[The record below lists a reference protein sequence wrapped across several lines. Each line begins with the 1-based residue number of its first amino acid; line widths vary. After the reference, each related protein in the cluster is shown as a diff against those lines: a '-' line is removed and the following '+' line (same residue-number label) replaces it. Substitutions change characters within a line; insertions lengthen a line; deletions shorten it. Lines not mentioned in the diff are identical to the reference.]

1 MSIATMK
8 QCGIS
13 QSTLCVPCCLVMSF
27 LLYSSQ
33 KCYANKKLLEDQH
46 QKSTTDGLECESTQ
60 DTVDCETTTGAPLC
74 VADGCVT
81 GTTISEPSTPPA
93 VTHSPSQV
101 SPPPSITTEP
111 PETIAPATAAI
122 AQVPNDREMVGSVGL
137 HVLVW

>member
-1 MSIATMK
+1 
-8 QCGIS
+8 
-13 QSTLCVPCCLVMSF
+13 MSF

-33 KCYANKKLLEDQH
+33 KYCADKKLLEDQH

-60 DTVDCETTTGAPLC
+60 DTVNCETTTAAPPC

-101 SPPPSITTEP
+101 SLPPSITTPKMITP
-111 PETIAPATAAI
+111 PTAAI

-137 HVLVW
+137 RVLVW